1 MLVEIFAVIFLSW
14 ATRITNG
21 LQIQCQD
28 EAVIPMGSITHLNFK
43 VGLNHQ
49 EISAWK
55 ENELVVLNFN
65 LTDANSWALE
75 LLNAS
80 LEFSIEDILWSRS
93 KLLSVKALVIGVDN
107 LEVTAL
113 VYDQTTGKAT
123 GKNTNNTT
131 IFPISAVLADRTLND
146 IFTII
151 MISMIIVNT
160 VNMGGQLDLHIIK
173 EVFKRPVGPIV
184 GFTSQFVIM
193 PLVILIQ
200 IIIDI
205 L

>member
-14 ATRITNG
+14 ATRTTNG

-49 EISAWK
+49 EISTWK

-113 VYDQTTGKAT
+113 VYDQTTGKTTT

-193 PLVILIQ
+193 PLVISIYQ
-200 IIIDI
+200 SK
-205 L
+205 

>member
-113 VYDQTTGKAT
+113 VYDQTTGKTTT

-193 PLVILIQ
+193 PLVISIYQ
-200 IIIDI
+200 SK
-205 L
+205 